1 MCLLSQVQSGNFRET
16 ISWLSNSNGEH
27 NTWLHLSFAVKP
39 VRSRA
44 CPPCLDFLSNEKD
57 CTPCLPPF
65 ALQIPKAR
73 SCVSSSL
80 GAVSLQ
86 ESLCSAWQGKD
97 SYPLKITNFSSY
109 CLFVSLPASSV
120 LPCLCHFN
128 VSPSCSKVTL
138 IWFCVQAEIYYK
150 AIKIIQSFSIHF
162 LELLRFTQILKLLL
176 LPLVLRAGLMLLAGM
191 ETRQSFHS
199 AFA

>member
-44 CPPCLDFLSNEKD
+44 CPSPCLDFLSNED

-86 ESLCSAWQGKD
+86 ELLCSAWQGKD

-128 VSPSCSKVTL
+128 VSPSCSRVTL
-138 IWFCVQAEIYYK
+138 IWFDSVFKQKLATRLLK
-150 AIKIIQSFSIHF
+150 SFRAFPFIS
-162 LELLRFTQILKLLL
+162 LNSWDSLRFWSCFYYHYCWE
-176 LPLVLRAGLMLLAGM
+176 LV
-191 ETRQSFHS
+191 
-199 AFA
+199 